1 MNPMILMNIKEIIID
16 SIKYPFL
23 DWKKI
28 LILGFIVVIYTIPH
42 DMVPINLQNGFTYPF
57 LIIALL
63 INCFIS
69 GYFFKIIQYS
79 LKDTRELPK
88 FRKWVKLFKNG
99 FKVTCVSLIYSIPAT
114 LPLIILNLPLIN
126 YYLYLPDFIIVIIG
140 AIAQIYLQGYA
151 TWLLQGYAT
160 TFFVYMLYCL
170 IIFPISLIA
179 ITNMAN
185 NDGKWSYA
193 FKLKAIFDK
202 IKNIGWIK
210 FYSWYFLASVIT
222 LLVLL
227 IGIFLMFIF
236 SILIHNYLSIKLI
249 DSLIIT
255 PYIYMFF
262 SRSLALIYNSGKKW
276 SSEDKNL

>member
-1 MNPMILMNIKEIIID
+1 MILMNIKEIIIN

-210 FYSWYFLASVIT
+210 FYSWYYLSSVISI
-222 LLVLL
+222 LVLL
-227 IGIFLMFIF
+227 I
-236 SILIHNYLSIKLI
+236 
-249 DSLIIT
+249 
-255 PYIYMFF
+255 
-262 SRSLALIYNSGKKW
+262 
-276 SSEDKNL
+276 